1 MNTLYQ
7 GAQIMENNDL
17 ISTTSNI
24 IDVNEE
30 TFMNEVVEIS
40 KTKPVIVD
48 FWAPWCE
55 PCKTLTPLLE
65 DAVKD
70 YGQELILAKIDIDQ
84 NQKIAAQ
91 LRIQSIPT
99 IYTFFEGKVVDGF
112 QGAKS
117 NSEII
122 EFVKKSASL
131 TGPGQE
137 VENLILSAKE
147 SIELRDWNSSFEI
160 SQKILEKDPENHTG
174 FGNLIRSMIG
184 LEKFNETREL
194 INNLA
199 PEIKQSKSVE
209 DAISLLE
216 ISEKAFKA
224 KGSIED
230 LEKKLKQDPNNLDY
244 MLQMAIALFGIGQI
258 EDSFEMLLKSIKI
271 DKEWNEQAARKQLLE
286 FFSSAGIEAKETI
299 SARKKLA
306 TLLFS

>member
-1 MNTLYQ
+1 
-7 GAQIMENNDL
+7 MENNDL

-24 IDVNEE
+24 INVVEE
-30 TFMNEVVEIS
+30 TFMSEVVEIS

-70 YGQELILAKIDIDQ
+70 YEQELILAKIDIDQ
-84 NQKIAAQ
+84 NQNIAAQ

-99 IYTFFEGKVVDGF
+99 VYTFFEGKVVDGF

-122 EFVKKSASL
+122 EFVKKAASL

-137 VENLILSAKE
+137 VEDLISSAKE
-147 SIELRDWNSSFEI
+147 FIELRDWKNSFEI
-160 SQKILEKDPENHTG
+160 SQQILAIDPENHIG

-184 LEKFNETREL
+184 LDKFNETREL

-199 PEIKQSKSVE
+199 PEIKNSKSVE

-230 LEKKLKQDPNNLDY
+230 LEKKLKQDPKNLDY
-244 MLQMAIALFGIGQI
+244 LLQMAIALFGIGQI

>member
-1 MNTLYQ
+1 
-7 GAQIMENNDL
+7 MENNDL
-17 ISTTSNI
+17 TSTTSNI
-24 IDVNEE
+24 INVNEE
-30 TFMNEVVEIS
+30 TFMSEVVEVS

-65 DAVKD
+65 EAVRG
-70 YGQELILAKIDIDQ
+70 YGKELILAKIDIDQ
-84 NQKIAAQ
+84 NQNIASQ

-117 NSEII
+117 NSEIK

-131 TGPGQE
+131 SGPGQE
-137 VENLILSAKE
+137 VENLILSSKE
-147 SIELRDWNSSFEI
+147 CIEKRDWNSSFDI
-160 SQKILEKDPENHTG
+160 SQKILEKDPDNHIG

-184 LEKFNETREL
+184 LDKFDETKEL
-194 INNLA
+194 IDKLSL
-199 PEIKQSKSVE
+199 EIKNSKPVKE
-209 DAISLLE
+209 AISLLE

-224 KGSIED
+224 KENIED
-230 LEKKLKQDPNNLDY
+230 LEKKLKQEPDNLDY
-244 MLQMAIALFGIGQI
+244 LLQMAIALFGIGKI

-271 DKEWNEQAARKQLLE
+271 DREWNEQAARKQLLE
-286 FFSSAGIEAKETI
+286 FFSSAGIEANETI
-299 SARKKLA
+299 NARKKLA

>member
-1 MNTLYQ
+1 
-7 GAQIMENNDL
+7 MENDDL

-24 IDVNEE
+24 INVNED
-30 TFMNEVVEIS
+30 TFMSEVVEVS
-40 KTKPVIVD
+40 KTRPVIVD

-65 DAVKD
+65 EAVKS
-70 YGQELILAKIDIDQ
+70 YGKDIILAKIDIDQ
-84 NQKIAAQ
+84 NQNVAAQ

-112 QGAKS
+112 QGSKS

-122 EFVKKSASL
+122 EFVKKSAGLS
-131 TGPGQE
+131 GPGQE
-137 VENLILSAKE
+137 VEDLILRAKE
-147 SIELRDWNSSFEI
+147 FIEKRDWHSSLEI
-160 SQKILEKDPENHTG
+160 SQKILEKDPENHIG

-184 LEKFNETREL
+184 LHKFIETKEL
-194 INNLA
+194 IDNLA
-199 PEIKQSKSVE
+199 LEIKHSKSVE
-209 DAISLLE
+209 EAISLLE
-216 ISEKAFKA
+216 TSEKAFKA
-224 KGSIED
+224 KGSIEV
-230 LEKKLKQDPNNLDY
+230 LEKKLKKEPDNLDY
-244 MLQMAIALFGIGQI
+244 LLQMAIALFGIGQI

>member
-1 MNTLYQ
+1 
-7 GAQIMENNDL
+7 MENNDL
-17 ISTTSNI
+17 ISTASNI
-24 IDVNEE
+24 ISVNEG
-30 TFMNEVVEIS
+30 TFMNEVVEVS

-65 DAVKD
+65 DAVKGF
-70 YGQELILAKIDIDQ
+70 GQELILAKIDIDQ
-84 NQKIAAQ
+84 NQNIAAQ

-117 NSEII
+117 KSEII

-131 TGPGQE
+131 SGPGQE
-137 VENLILSAKE
+137 VEDLILSVKE
-147 SIELRDWNSSFEI
+147 SMEKRDWSNSLEI
-160 SQKILEKDPENHTG
+160 SQKILEIDPKNHIG

-184 LEKFNETREL
+184 LDKFNETKEL
-194 INNLA
+194 IDSLA
-199 PEIKQSKSVE
+199 PEIKNSKPVVE
-209 DAISLLE
+209 ATALLE

-224 KGSIED
+224 KGNIED
-230 LEKKLKQDPNNLDY
+230 LEKKLNQEPDNLDY
-244 MLQMAIALFGIGQI
+244 LLQMAVALFGIGKI

-271 DKEWNEQAARKQLLE
+271 DKEWNKQAARKQLLE

>member
-1 MNTLYQ
+1 
-7 GAQIMENNDL
+7 MENNDL

-24 IDVNEE
+24 INVNEE
-30 TFMNEVVEIS
+30 TFMSEVVEVS

-70 YGQELILAKIDIDQ
+70 YVKDLILAKIDIDQ
-84 NQKIAAQ
+84 NQNIATQ
-91 LRIQSIPT
+91 LGIQSIPT

-117 NSEII
+117 NTEII
-122 EFVKKSASL
+122 EFVKKSSSL
-131 TGPGQE
+131 SGPGQE
-137 VENLILSAKE
+137 VEDLIASAKE
-147 SIELRDWNSSFEI
+147 CIELRDWNSSFDI
-160 SQKILEKDPENHTG
+160 SQKILEKDPENHLG
-174 FGNLIRSMIG
+174 FGNLLRSMIG
-184 LEKFNETREL
+184 LEKFNETKEL

-199 PEIKQSKSVE
+199 PEIKNSKPVE
-209 DAISLLE
+209 EAISLLE
-216 ISEKAFKA
+216 TSEKAFMA
-224 KGSIED
+224 KGSIEE
-230 LEKKLKQDPNNLDY
+230 LKKKLKLEPDNLDY
-244 MLQMAIALFGIGQI
+244 LFQMAIALFGIGKI

-271 DKEWNEQAARKQLLE
+271 DKEWNDQAARKQLLK

-299 SARKKLA
+299 IARKKLA

>member
-1 MNTLYQ
+1 
-7 GAQIMENNDL
+7 MENNDL

-24 IDVNEE
+24 INVNEE
-30 TFMNEVVEIS
+30 TFMSEVIEVSNI
-40 KTKPVIVD
+40 KPVIVD

-65 DAVKD
+65 DAVKG

-84 NQKIAAQ
+84 NQNIAAQ

-137 VENLILSAKE
+137 VEDLILSAKE

-160 SQKILEKDPENHTG
+160 SQKILEKDPKNHTG

-184 LEKFNETREL
+184 LDKFKETREL
-194 INNLA
+194 MNNLA
-199 PEIKQSKSVE
+199 PEIKNSKSVE

-230 LEKKLKQDPNNLDY
+230 LEKKLKLEPDNLDY
-244 MLQMAIALFGIGQI
+244 LLKMAIALFGIGQI

>member
-1 MNTLYQ
+1 
-7 GAQIMENNDL
+7 MENNDL

-24 IDVNEE
+24 INVNEE
-30 TFMNEVVEIS
+30 TFMSEVVEVS
-40 KTKPVIVD
+40 KTKAVIVD

-65 DAVKD
+65 DAIKG

-84 NQKIAAQ
+84 NQNIAAQ

-99 IYTFFEGKVVDGF
+99 VYTFFEGKVADGF
-112 QGAKS
+112 QGVKS

-122 EFVKKSASL
+122 EFVKKAASL

-137 VENLILSAKE
+137 VEDLISTAKKF
-147 SIELRDWNSSFEI
+147 IEIRDWNSSFEI
-160 SQKILEKDPENHTG
+160 SQKILAVDPENQVG

-184 LEKFNETREL
+184 LDKFNETKEL
-194 INNLA
+194 IDNLA
-199 PEIKQSKSVE
+199 SEIKNSKPVE
-209 DAISLLE
+209 KAISLLE
-216 ISEKAFKA
+216 TSEKAFKA

-230 LEKKLKQDPNNLDY
+230 LEKKLQQEPDNLDY
-244 MLQMAIALFGIGQI
+244 LLQMAIALFGIGKI

-271 DKEWNEQAARKQLLE
+271 DKDWNEQAARKQLLE
-286 FFSSAGIEAKETI
+286 FFSTAGIDAKETI

>member
-1 MNTLYQ
+1 
-7 GAQIMENNDL
+7 MENNDL
-17 ISTTSNI
+17 ISTATNI
-24 IDVNEE
+24 INVNEE
-30 TFMNEVVEIS
+30 TFMSDVLEVS

-55 PCKTLTPLLE
+55 PCKTLTPLIE
-65 DAVKD
+65 DAVKG
-70 YGQELILAKIDIDQ
+70 YEQELILAKIDIDQ
-84 NQKIAAQ
+84 NQNIAAQ

-131 TGPGQE
+131 SGPGPE
-137 VENLILSAKE
+137 VEDLILNVKE
-147 SIELRDWNSSFEI
+147 CIKKRDWNSSFEI
-160 SQKILEKDPENHTG
+160 SQKILSIDPQNHIG

-184 LEKFNETREL
+184 LDKFNETKEL
-194 INNLA
+194 VDNLA
-199 PEIKQSKSVE
+199 PEIKNSKPVE
-209 DAISLLE
+209 EAISLLE
-216 ISEKAFKA
+216 TSEKAFMA

-230 LEKKLKQDPNNLDY
+230 LEKKLNQEPDNLDY
-244 MLQMAIALFGIGQI
+244 LLEMAVALFGIGKI

-286 FFSSAGIEAKETI
+286 FFSSAGIDAKETI

>member
-1 MNTLYQ
+1 
-7 GAQIMENNDL
+7 MENDNL

-24 IDVNEE
+24 INVNED
-30 TFMNEVVEIS
+30 TFMSEVVEVS

-65 DAVKD
+65 DAVKNF
-70 YGQELILAKIDIDQ
+70 GKELILAKIDIDQ
-84 NQKIAAQ
+84 NQNIAAQ

-99 IYTFFEGKVVDGF
+99 IYTFYEGKVVDGF

-131 TGPGQE
+131 SGPGQE
-137 VENLILSAKE
+137 VEDLISSAKE
-147 SIELRDWNSSFEI
+147 FIELRDWDSSFEI
-160 SQKILEKDPENHTG
+160 SQKILVIDPENHIG

-184 LEKFNETREL
+184 LNKFNDTKEL

-199 PEIKQSKSVE
+199 PEIRNSKPVE
-209 DAISLLE
+209 EAVSLLE
-216 ISEKAFKA
+216 TSEKAFLA

-230 LEKKLKQDPNNLDY
+230 LEKKLQLEPNNLDY
-244 MLQMAIALFGIGQI
+244 LLKMAIALFGIGKI
-258 EDSFEMLLKSIKI
+258 EASFEMLLKSIKI
-271 DKEWNEQAARKQLLE
+271 DKDWNEQAARKQLLE

>member
-1 MNTLYQ
+1 
-7 GAQIMENNDL
+7 MENNDL

-30 TFMNEVVEIS
+30 TFMSEVVEIS

-65 DAVKD
+65 DAIKG

-84 NQKIAAQ
+84 NQNIATQ

-122 EFVKKSASL
+122 EFVKKAASL

-137 VENLILSAKE
+137 VEDLISSAKE
-147 SIELRDWNSSFEI
+147 FIDMRDWNSSFEI
-160 SQKILEKDPENHTG
+160 SQKILAIDPENHVG

-184 LEKFNETREL
+184 LDKFNETKEL
-194 INNLA
+194 IDNLA
-199 PEIKQSKSVE
+199 PEIKNSKLVRTSN
-209 DAISLLE
+209 
-216 ISEKAFKA
+216 F
-224 KGSIED
+224 
-230 LEKKLKQDPNNLDY
+230 
-244 MLQMAIALFGIGQI
+244 IA
-258 EDSFEMLLKSIKI
+258 
-271 DKEWNEQAARKQLLE
+271 
-286 FFSSAGIEAKETI
+286 
-299 SARKKLA
+299 
-306 TLLFS
+306 